1 MTTVRQSSPEAALFQ
16 DFRLAIRSLRATPVV
31 TAVAL
36 LSLALGIGANTA
48 IFSLVNGLLLRPL
61 PVKDPHRLVMVSTR
75 PGMTGQYGYT
85 TFEQIRRHAEA
96 FDGALAWSLGG
107 KSVLTY
113 RDATE
118 TVEHHFVSG
127 DYFST
132 LGVAPLLGRGITV
145 ADDVDGGGPDGPV
158 IVISYGLWQRHFGGA
173 ASVVGAKVIVDRT
186 PATIVGVAPSDFFGP
201 VVGSGFD
208 IAVPI
213 KVQALVQP
221 ATPLTDEMTWLTI
234 MLRMKPGQSI
244 DAATAALRA
253 VQPQI
258 RAGALPKDIQEAR
271 SFLKEPF
278 TLSPVGGGLSPLR
291 NRFERPLMMILVVV
305 ALVLVIACANIAN
318 LLLARGTARRHELSV
333 RVALGASRWDLTR
346 QLLTE
351 SIVLAS
357 IGAVAGVVF
366 GGWASRAIVSRLS
379 TSATPVVL
387 DPSLDWRVLAFTAAT
402 TVATAVLF
410 GAAPALRATRIP
422 PIEALKEQGRSTARA
437 GGGHFA
443 DALIIGQIA
452 LSLVLVMV
460 AGLFVATFQR
470 LARAPLGL
478 DRDRVLVIT
487 VTAPTVPGTE
497 RNVFYHRLVRAVA
510 DLPGIAA
517 VGGSFTPPIVGTL
530 RGDFV
535 VSEPGSEAPAD
546 AQLIS
551 QAAQVTPGWFEAYG
565 IPIRAGRPFDDHDTL
580 ATTPV
585 MVVNEAFVHRFLPAQ
600 SPVGKSL
607 AITVRMGGDF
617 PFGTKTIVGVVGD
630 AVYRGIREPLQPT
643 IYFPLA
649 QRDGPILFT
658 NFFITLRAS
667 AGAPALLARSVSA
680 ALIGVNRDLTLAF
693 LPLATQVDE
702 SLAQDRL
709 VATLSG
715 VFGGLALLLAAVGLY
730 GITSYAVARRRIEIG
745 IRAALGAAPRDIIR
759 LVLRRAALLVAIG
772 VVVGTGLSLW
782 VSTFVGSLL
791 YGLHPRDPQTLT
803 GAAVLLAAVGALSGW
818 IPAWRASRIEPANVL
833 RDA

>member
-1 MTTVRQSSPEAALFQ
+1 MLQ

-31 TAVAL
+31 TGVAL

-75 PGMTGQYGYT
+75 PGMTEQYGYS
-85 TFEQIRRHAEA
+85 TFEQIRRHGEA
-96 FDGALAWSLGG
+96 FDGTLAWSLGG
-107 KSVLTY
+107 KSALTY
-113 RDATE
+113 GDATE

-132 LGVAPLLGRGITV
+132 LGVRPLLGRSITV

-158 IVISYGLWQRHFGGA
+158 IVISYGLWQRRFDAA
-173 ASVVGAKVIVDRT
+173 ASVVGAHVIVDRT
-186 PATIVGVAPSDFFGP
+186 PATIVGVTPSDFFGP

-213 KVQALVQP
+213 KVQPLVQP

-234 MLRMKPGQSI
+234 MLRMKPGQTV

-271 SFLKEPF
+271 SFLKQPF
-278 TLSPVGGGLSPLR
+278 VLSPIGGGLSPLR
-291 NRFERPLMMILVVV
+291 NQFERPLMIMLAVV

-366 GGWASRAIVSRLS
+366 GGWASRAIVSQLS

-387 DPSLDWRVLAFTAAT
+387 DPSLDWRVLTFTAAT

-410 GAAPALRATRIP
+410 GAAPALRATRVP
-422 PIEALKEQGRSTARA
+422 PIEALKEQGRSTASE

-443 DALIIGQIA
+443 DALIIAQVA

-478 DRDRVLVIT
+478 DRDRVLVVT

-497 RNVFYHRLVRAVA
+497 RNVFYHRLVRTVA
-510 DLPGIAA
+510 GLPGIAA
-517 VGGSFTPPIVGTL
+517 VGGSFSPPIVGTL
-530 RGDFV
+530 RGVFV
-535 VSEPGSEAPAD
+535 VSEPGSEASPD
-546 AQLIS
+546 AQPIS
-551 QAAQVTPGWFEAYG
+551 QAAEVTPGWFAAYG
-565 IPIRAGRPFDDHDTL
+565 MPIRAGRPVDDHDTL

-585 MVVNEAFVHRFLPAQ
+585 IVVNEAFARRFLPAQ
-600 SPVGKSL
+600 SPIGKSL
-607 AITVRMGGDF
+607 AITVRMGGDY
-617 PFGTKTIVGVVGD
+617 PLGTKTIVGVVGD
-630 AVYRGIREPLQPT
+630 AVYGAIREPLQPT

-649 QRDGPILFT
+649 QRNGPLLFT

-667 AGAPALLARSVSA
+667 AGAPALLIPSVSS
-680 ALIGVNRDLTLAF
+680 ALIGVNRDLTLTF
-693 LPLATQVDE
+693 RPLATQVDE

-730 GITSYAVARRRIEIG
+730 GVTSYAVARRRAEIS
-745 IRAALGAAPRDIIR
+745 IRVALGAAPSDIVR
-759 LVLRRAALLVAIG
+759 LVLKRAALLVAIG
-772 VVVGTGLSLW
+772 VGVGTGLSLW
-782 VSTFVGSLL
+782 ASTFVASLL
-791 YGLHPRDPQTLT
+791 YGLHPRDPQTL
-803 GAAVLLAAVGALSGW
+803 AVAVVMLAAVGALAGW
-818 IPAWRASRIEPANVL
+818 IPGWRASRVEPANVL
-833 RDA
+833 RDG

>member
-1 MTTVRQSSPEAALFQ
+1 ML
-16 DFRLAIRSLRATPVV
+16 DLRLGIRALRATPVV
-31 TAVAL
+31 TAVAV
-36 LSLALGIGANTA
+36 LSLVLGIGANTA

-61 PVKDPHRLVMVSTR
+61 PVKDPHRLVMVST
-75 PGMTGQYGYT
+75 GSEMTTQFGYA
-85 TFEQIRRHAEA
+85 TFEQIRRHGEA

-107 KSVLTY
+107 KSMLTY
-113 RDATE
+113 GDATE

-132 LGVAPLLGRGITV
+132 LGVRPLLGRSITV

-158 IVISYGLWQRHFGGA
+158 IVISYGLWQRRFGGA
-173 ASVVGAKVIVDRT
+173 ASVVGAKVIVDRS

-213 KVQALVQP
+213 KVQPLVQP

-234 MLRMKPGQSI
+234 MLRMKPGQSVN
-244 DAATAALRA
+244 AATAALRA
-253 VQPQI
+253 VEPQI

-291 NRFERPLMMILVVV
+291 NRFERPLMMIFVVV

-366 GGWASRAIVSRLS
+366 GGWASRAIVSQLS

-387 DPSLDWRVLAFTAAT
+387 DPSLDWRVLTFTAAT
-402 TVATAVLF
+402 TIATAVLF
-410 GAAPALRATRIP
+410 GAAPALRATRVH
-422 PIEALKEQGRSTARA
+422 PIEALKEQGRSAA
-437 GGGHFA
+437 GETGGHLSG
-443 DALIIGQIA
+443 ALIVAQVA

-460 AGLFVATFQR
+460 AGLFVATFER
-470 LARAPLGL
+470 LAHAPLEL
-478 DRDRVLVIT
+478 DRDRVLVVT
-487 VTAPTVPGTE
+487 LTAPTIPGTG
-497 RNVFYHRLVRAVA
+497 RNGFYHRLVRAVA
-510 DLPGIAA
+510 SLPGIAA
-517 VGGSFTPPIVGTL
+517 AGGSVNPPIVGALT
-530 RGDFV
+530 GDFV
-535 VSEPGSEAPAD
+535 VSEPGTEPPPD
-546 AQLIS
+546 AERIS
-551 QAAQVTPGWFEAYG
+551 QSNGVTPGWFAAYG
-565 IPIRAGRPFDDHDTL
+565 TPIKAGRDFDGHDTL
-580 ATTPV
+580 ATQPV
-585 MVVNEAFVHRFLPAQ
+585 MVVNEAFVRRFLPGQ
-600 SPVGKSL
+600 SPIGKPIALTFRL
-607 AITVRMGGDF
+607 APGGDF
-617 PFGTKTIVGVVGD
+617 PLGTKTIVGVVGD
-630 AVYRGIREPLQPT
+630 AVYRAIREPLRPT
-643 IYFPLA
+643 IYLPLA
-649 QRDGPILFT
+649 QRDDPILFT

-667 AGAPALLARSVSA
+667 AGPPMLLTRSVSA
-680 ALIGVNRDLTLAF
+680 ALTAMNRDLTLAF
-693 LPLATQVDE
+693 RPLATQVDE

-715 VFGGLALLLAAVGLY
+715 FFGGLALLLAAVGLY
-730 GITSYAVARRRIEIG
+730 GVTSYAVARRRTEIG
-745 IRAALGAAPRDIIR
+745 IRAALGAAPSDIIR
-759 LVLRRAALLVAIG
+759 LVLKRAALLVAIG
-772 VVVGTGLSLW
+772 VVVGVGLGLW
-782 VSTFVGSLL
+782 ASTFVASLL

-803 GAAVLLAAVGALSGW
+803 GAAVILAAVGALAGW
-818 IPAWRASRIEPANVL
+818 LPAWRASRIDPANVL
-833 RDA
+833 RDS